1 MGRYVYPAPGAQDAG
16 SWLTAVLVYAEYAK
30 TSNLFAV
37 AIYLAM
43 LIGGQTAQIGM
54 LPYLLCGF
62 LFPHAGFPRTGK
74 TPNVAYVLDT
84 DFHNHRG

>member
-1 MGRYVYPAPGAQDAG
+1 MGRYAYPALGAEDAG
-16 SWLTAVLVYAEYAK
+16 SWLTAALVYAEYAK

-54 LPYLLCGF
+54 LPCLL
-62 LFPHAGFPRTGK
+62 
-74 TPNVAYVLDT
+74 
-84 DFHNHRG
+84 